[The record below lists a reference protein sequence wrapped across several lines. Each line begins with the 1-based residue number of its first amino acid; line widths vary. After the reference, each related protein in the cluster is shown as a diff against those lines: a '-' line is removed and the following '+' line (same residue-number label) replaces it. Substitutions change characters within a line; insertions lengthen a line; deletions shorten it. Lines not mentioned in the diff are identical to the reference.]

1 MRPKHSQAGIALMIV
16 LLVVTIATVLSTAI
30 AKNQSRTIGTA
41 SSYFDRAQAYY
52 FARGGETFARQLL
65 FRDFK
70 EQPERDDLTE
80 DWAALDLVF
89 EYEGGEVQIYI
100 EDLQGRFNLNQFVAG
115 DQRTSLLS
123 EKLSLMT
130 AQIGLDPAWMDDLL
144 DYTDVDGEVRLGGA
158 EDYFYLGLDQPFR
171 TSGQPLQDLS
181 EIRMLRSM
189 SSEGY
194 ARLSE
199 VLTVTPAM
207 RSNLNVNTAP
217 AIVLQTLASDL
228 SLEQANALI
237 DRRTTAE
244 GFDTVQAFLQQPE
257 LAGLAVKAEGLGVQ
271 SSFFKANIKARY
283 ENQTLYLTSFIYR
296 EPTTGEMTVYKRI
309 NNVRFTIPLEVSEAE
324 QGQDQETN
332 GA

>member
-1 MRPKHSQAGIALMIV
+1 MHPKNRQGGVALMIV
-16 LLVVTIATVLSTAI
+16 LLVVTIATVLSTSI

-52 FARGGETFARQLL
+52 FARGGEIFARQLL
-65 FRDFK
+65 LRDFK

-80 DWAALDLVF
+80 EWAALDLVF

-100 EDLQGRFNLNQFVAG
+100 EDLQGRFNLNQFVADNQQG
-115 DQRTSLLS
+115 SLLS
-123 EKLSLMT
+123 QKLSLMT

-144 DYTDVDGEVRLGGA
+144 DYTDIDGEVRLGGA
-158 EDYFYLGLDQPFR
+158 EDYFYLGLDQPYR
-171 TSGQPLQDLS
+171 TSGQALQDLS

-189 SSEGY
+189 SAEGY
-194 ARLSE
+194 RRLSE

-207 RSNLNVNTAP
+207 APSLNVNTAP
-217 AIVLQTLASDL
+217 ALVLQTLASDL
-228 SLEQANALI
+228 TLEQASALI
-237 DRRTTAE
+237 DRRASVE
-244 GFDTVQAFLQQPE
+244 GFESVQEFLQQPE

-283 ENQTLYLTSFIYR
+283 ANQILYLTSFIYR
-296 EPTTGEMTVYKRI
+296 ESTTGEMTVYKRI
-309 NNVRFTIPLEVSEAE
+309 NNARFTIPLQASES
-324 QGQDQETN
+324 DQVQEAN

>member
-80 DWAALDLVF
+80 EWAALDLVF

-144 DYTDVDGEVRLGGA
+144 DYTDIDGEVRLGGA

-207 RSNLNVNTAP
+207 GSSLNVNTAP
-217 AIVLQTLASDL
+217 AMVLQTLASDL
-228 SLEQANALI
+228 SLEQAKALI

-283 ENQTLYLTSFIYR
+283 ENQTHYLTSFIYR

-309 NNVRFTIPLEVSEAE
+309 NNARFAIPLEVSEAE

>member
-52 FARGGETFARQLL
+52 VARGGETFARQLL

-80 DWAALDLVF
+80 EWAALDLVF

-207 RSNLNVNTAP
+207 GSSLNVNTAP
-217 AIVLQTLASDL
+217 AMVLQTLASDL
-228 SLEQANALI
+228 SLEQANVLI

-309 NNVRFTIPLEVSEAE
+309 NNARFTIPVEVSEAE

>member
-1 MRPKHSQAGIALMIV
+1 MRPKYPQAGIALMIV

-30 AKNQSRTIGTA
+30 AKNQSRTIATA
-41 SSYFDRAQAYY
+41 SSYFDRSQAYY
-52 FARGGETFARQLL
+52 FARGGETYARQLL

-70 EQPERDDLTE
+70 ESPERDDLTE

-89 EYEGGEVQIYI
+89 DYDGGEVQVYI

-115 DQRTSLLS
+115 SQQTSILS
-123 EKLSLMT
+123 QKLSLMT

-144 DYTDVDGEVRLGGA
+144 DFTDVDGEARLGGA

-171 TSGQPLQDLS
+171 TSGQALQDLS
-181 EIRMLRSM
+181 EIRLLRSM
-189 SSEGY
+189 SGEGY
-194 ARLSE
+194 GRLSE

-207 RSNLNVNTAP
+207 SPSLNVNTAP
-217 AIVLQTLASDL
+217 AMVLQTLASDL

-237 DRRTTAE
+237 ERRTAVE
-244 GFDTVQAFLQQPE
+244 GFDTVQEFLQQPE
-257 LAGLAVKAEGLGVQ
+257 LAGMAVNAAGLGVQ

-283 ENQTLYLTSFIYR
+283 ENHSVYLTSFIYR
-296 EPTTGEMTVYKRI
+296 EPTTGAMKVYKRI
-309 NNVRFTIPLEVSEAE
+309 NNARFTIPVAVLEQEQEA
-324 QGQDQETN
+324 G

>member
-80 DWAALDLVF
+80 EWAALDLDF
-89 EYEGGEVQIYI
+89 EYEGGEVQMYI
-100 EDLQGRFNLNQFVAG
+100 EALQGRFNLNQFVAG

-144 DYTDVDGEVRLGGA
+144 DYTDIDGEVRLGGA

-207 RSNLNVNTAP
+207 GSSLNVNTAP
-217 AIVLQTLASDL
+217 AMVLQTLASDL

-309 NNVRFTIPLEVSEAE
+309 NNARFTIPLEVSEAE

>member
-80 DWAALDLVF
+80 EWAALDLVF

-217 AIVLQTLASDL
+217 AMVLQTLASDL

-309 NNVRFTIPLEVSEAE
+309 NNARFAIPLEVSEAE

>member
-80 DWAALDLVF
+80 EWAALDLVF

-207 RSNLNVNTAP
+207 GSSLNVNTAP
-217 AIVLQTLASDL
+217 AMVLQTLASDL

-309 NNVRFTIPLEVSEAE
+309 NNARFTIPVEVSEAE

>member
-1 MRPKHSQAGIALMIV
+1 VRPKHSQAGIALMIV

-80 DWAALDLVF
+80 EWAALDLVF

-309 NNVRFTIPLEVSEAE
+309 NNARFTIPLEVSEAE

>member
-80 DWAALDLVF
+80 EWAALDLVF

-207 RSNLNVNTAP
+207 ESSLNVNTAP
-217 AIVLQTLASDL
+217 AMVLQTLASDL

-309 NNVRFTIPLEVSEAE
+309 NNARFTIPVEVSEAE